1 MDNQS
6 ISTQKSHLTPL
17 DFFLYAGLVAA
28 LITVVVSFINLT
40 FSTLERLFPDP
51 LNSYYTASSGMQSAL
66 AFLII
71 AFPVLIALVVIIRRS
86 INKDVSKANLGLR
99 KWVLYGILFISGLI
113 FLGDIITLV
122 RYFLMGDLGALFV
135 SKILI
140 VLLTSFVLFVYFLHE
155 LTYENVW
162 SKKSITVFNYV
173 SIVLVLAAIV
183 FGFIMMGS
191 PKMQRSIRF
200 DDQRTSDLQSIQW
213 QIVNYYQQF
222 GKLPANLE
230 DMRDPISSSTLPVDP
245 DTANGHQYEY
255 SLGKGKYEFSL
266 CANFNLSTDEANKY
280 KDANGGMVSYPS
292 LGDSV
297 SISSEKMP
305 LDLTINNWAHTAGK
319 YCFNRTI
326 DPVRYPIYKAQ

>member
-17 DFFLYAGLVAA
+17 DFFLYAGLVVS

-71 AFPVLIALVVIIRRS
+71 GFPVLTALVIIIRRS
-86 INKDVSKANLGLR
+86 IKNNPEKANLGLR

-113 FLGDIITLV
+113 FLGDIITLL

-140 VLLTSFVLFVYFLHE
+140 VLLASFVLFVYFLHE

-173 SIVLVLAAIV
+173 SIVLALGAVV
-183 FGFIMMGS
+183 FGFITMGS
-191 PKMQRSIRF
+191 PKMQRSIRL
-200 DDQRTSDLQSIQW
+200 DDQRNNDLQSIQW
-213 QIVNYYQQF
+213 QIINYYQQYA
-222 GKLPANLE
+222 KLPANLE
-230 DMRDPISSSTLPVDP
+230 EMRDPLSSSVLPVDP
-245 DTANGHQYEY
+245 DAAKGYKYEY
-255 SLGKGKYEFSL
+255 VLGKGKYEFSL
-266 CANFNLSTDEANKY
+266 CANFDLSTDEANKY
-280 KDANGGMVSYPS
+280 KDANGGNVYST
-292 LGDSV
+292 LGDSAAV
-297 SISSEKMP
+297 SSVKMP
-305 LDLTINNWAHTAGK
+305 IDLTINNWAHTAGR
-319 YCFNRTI
+319 YCFDRKI
-326 DPVRYPIYKAQ
+326 DPVRYPVYKTNQ